1 MINNGS
7 KRIVILKRQL
17 FIDLISK
24 NKLKDVFLPKIFKM
38 TVSLRE
44 VNQKILGY
52 VSLTF
57 LGYFTIGLS
66 LATLPIF
73 IHQTLGFNTIV
84 AGLVI
89 SIQYIATFLLR
100 GYAGKIVDTKGP
112 KVSVLRSML
121 FFAMSGVLLLLVF
134 LFKSQPFISLGLLV
148 ITRLLTGIAEGM
160 VGASPINWAL
170 MELGDEHAAKAI
182 SFNGIASY
190 GALAIGAPLGVLMV
204 NHISYEALGVL
215 TIVVG
220 ILGYVYCR
228 SKTPY
233 RVVRKRTEK
242 VSFKRVLL
250 LVAPFGICLA
260 LGGLGFGSISTFM
273 TLYYEHFDWQNG
285 ASCLTVFGI
294 FFILTRLVFNKV
306 IDQYGGLKV
315 ALLSLFVESLGL
327 LTIATVINPIWT
339 LLGAALTGLGFS
351 LVFPALGVEAIKR
364 VDQSQQGSA
373 LAAYGLFIDISL
385 GITGPLIGFVANNMG
400 MGAIYHFS
408 SIMVAIGFAV
418 VGNLIYTKRKAL
430 A

>member
-1 MINNGS
+1 
-7 KRIVILKRQL
+7 
-17 FIDLISK
+17 
-24 NKLKDVFLPKIFKM
+24 M

-57 LGYFTIGLS
+57 LGYLTIGLS

-73 IHQTLGFNTIV
+73 IHQTLGFNTII

-89 SIQYIATFLLR
+89 SVQYIATFLLR
-100 GYAGKIVDTKGP
+100 GYAGKIVYTKGP
-112 KVSVLRSML
+112 KISVLRSML
-121 FFAMSGVLLLLVF
+121 FFALSGLLLLLVF
-134 LFKSQPFISLGLLV
+134 LFRSQPLLSLGLLL
-148 ITRLLTGIAEGM
+148 ITRLFTGIGEGL

-190 GALAIGAPLGVLMV
+190 GALAIGAPLGVLLV
-204 NHISYEALGVL
+204 DHINYEALALL
-215 TIVVG
+215 TSAIG
-220 ILGYVYCR
+220 LLGYFYCR
-228 SKTPY
+228 AKTPY
-233 RVVRKRTEK
+233 QVAGKKAEK
-242 VSFKRVLL
+242 VSFRRVLL

-273 TLYYEHFDWQNG
+273 TLYYEHFNWENG
-285 ASCLTVFGI
+285 AACLTLFGV
-294 FFILTRLVFNKV
+294 FFILTRLIFNKV

-315 ALLSLFVESLGL
+315 ALVSLFVETVGL
-327 LTIATVINPIWT
+327 TVIAVAIDPLWP
-339 LLGAALTGLGFS
+339 LLGAALTGFGFS

-385 GITGPLIGFVANNMG
+385 GITGPLIGFVANNRG
-400 MGAIYHFS
+400 MTAIYPFS
-408 SIMVAIGFAV
+408 TMMVCIGFAV
-418 VGNLIYTKRKAL
+418 VGNLLYQKKREL
-430 A
+430 TP

>member
-1 MINNGS
+1 
-7 KRIVILKRQL
+7 
-17 FIDLISK
+17 
-24 NKLKDVFLPKIFKM
+24 M

-57 LGYFTIGLS
+57 LGYLTIGLS

-73 IHQTLGFNTIV
+73 IHQTLGFNTII

-89 SIQYIATFLLR
+89 SVQYIATFLLR

-112 KVSVLRSML
+112 KISVLRSML
-121 FFAMSGVLLLLVF
+121 FFALSGLLLLLVF
-134 LFKSQPFISLGLLV
+134 LFRSQPLLSLGLLL
-148 ITRLLTGIAEGM
+148 ITRLFTGIGEGL

-190 GALAIGAPLGVLMV
+190 GALAIGAPLGVLLV
-204 NHISYEALGVL
+204 DHINYEALALL
-215 TIVVG
+215 TSAIG
-220 ILGYVYCR
+220 LLGYFYCR
-228 SKTPY
+228 AKTPY
-233 RVVRKRTEK
+233 QVAGKKAEK
-242 VSFKRVLL
+242 VSFRRVLL

-273 TLYYEHFDWQNG
+273 TLYYEHFNWENG
-285 ASCLTVFGI
+285 AACLTLFGV
-294 FFILTRLVFNKV
+294 FFILTRLIFNKV

-315 ALLSLFVESLGL
+315 ALVSLFVETIGL
-327 LTIATVINPIWT
+327 TVIAVAIDPLWT
-339 LLGAALTGLGFS
+339 LLGAALTGFGFS

-385 GITGPLIGFVANNMG
+385 GITGPLIGFVANNRG
-400 MGAIYHFS
+400 MTAIYPFS
-408 SIMVAIGFAV
+408 TMMVCIGFAV
-418 VGNLIYTKRKAL
+418 VGNLLYQKQRELTP
-430 A
+430 

>member
-1 MINNGS
+1 MT
-7 KRIVILKRQL
+7 
-17 FIDLISK
+17 IS
-24 NKLKDVFLPKIFKM
+24 P
-38 TVSLRE
+38 RE
-44 VNQKILGY
+44 VNKKILGY

-73 IHQTLGFNTIV
+73 IHQILGFNTII

-89 SIQYIATFLLR
+89 SVQYIATFLLR

-121 FFAMSGVLLLLVF
+121 FFTLSGILLLFVF
-134 LFKSQPFISLGLLV
+134 LFRSQPLISLSLLL
-148 ITRLLTGIAEGM
+148 ITRLFTGIAEGL

-190 GALAIGAPLGVLMV
+190 GALALGAPLGVLMAD
-204 NHISYEALGVL
+204 HINYQSLGLL
-215 TIVVG
+215 TCAIG
-220 ILGYVYCR
+220 ILGYLYGK
-228 SKTPY
+228 SKIPF
-233 RVVRKRTEK
+233 RVIAKK
-242 VSFKRVLL
+242 ASAVSFKRVLL
-250 LVAPFGICLA
+250 TVTPFGTCLA

-273 TLYYEHFDWQNG
+273 TLYYEHFSWQNG
-285 ASCLTVFGI
+285 AACLTIFGI
-294 FFILTRLVFNKV
+294 FFILTRLIFNKA

-315 ALLSLFVESLGL
+315 ALVSLFVESLGL
-327 LTIATVINPIWT
+327 LVIALALHPLWT

-351 LVFPALGVEAIKR
+351 LVFPALGVEAIKK

-385 GITGPLIGFVANNMG
+385 GITGPLIGFVANNVG
-400 MGAIYHFS
+400 MTSIYPFSAI
-408 SIMVAIGFAV
+408 IVGIGFAI
-418 VGNLIYTKRKAL
+418 VGNLLYNQKPKL

>member
-1 MINNGS
+1 
-7 KRIVILKRQL
+7 
-17 FIDLISK
+17 
-24 NKLKDVFLPKIFKM
+24 M
-38 TVSLRE
+38 TITLRE

-57 LGYFTIGLS
+57 LGYLTIGLS

-73 IHQTLGFNTIV
+73 IHQTLGFNTII

-89 SIQYIATFLLR
+89 SVQYIATFLLR

-112 KVSVLRSML
+112 KISVLRSML
-121 FFAMSGVLLLLVF
+121 FFALSGLLLLLVF
-134 LFKSQPFISLGLLV
+134 LFRSQPLLSLGLLL
-148 ITRLLTGIAEGM
+148 ITRLFTGIGEGL

-190 GALAIGAPLGVLMV
+190 GALAIGAPLGVLLV
-204 NHISYEALGVL
+204 DHINYEALALL
-215 TIVVG
+215 TSAIG
-220 ILGYVYCR
+220 LLGYFYCR
-228 SKTPY
+228 AKTPY
-233 RVVRKRTEK
+233 QVAGKKAEK

-273 TLYYEHFDWQNG
+273 TLYYEHFNWENG
-285 ASCLTVFGI
+285 AACLTLFGV
-294 FFILTRLVFNKV
+294 FFILTRLIFNKV

-315 ALLSLFVESLGL
+315 ALVSLFVETVGL
-327 LTIATVINPIWT
+327 TVIAVAIDPLWT
-339 LLGAALTGLGFS
+339 LLGAALTGFGFS

-385 GITGPLIGFVANNMG
+385 GITGPLIGFVANNRG
-400 MGAIYHFS
+400 MTAIYPFS
-408 SIMVAIGFAV
+408 TMMVCIGFAV
-418 VGNLIYTKRKAL
+418 VGNLLYQKQRELTP
-430 A
+430 

>member
-1 MINNGS
+1 
-7 KRIVILKRQL
+7 
-17 FIDLISK
+17 
-24 NKLKDVFLPKIFKM
+24 M

-57 LGYFTIGLS
+57 LGYLTIGLS

-73 IHQTLGFNTIV
+73 IHQTLGFNTII

-89 SIQYIATFLLR
+89 SVQYIATFLLR

-112 KVSVLRSML
+112 KISVLRSML
-121 FFAMSGVLLLLVF
+121 FFALSGLLLLLVF
-134 LFKSQPFISLGLLV
+134 LFRSQPLLSLGLLL
-148 ITRLLTGIAEGM
+148 ITRLFTGIGEGL

-190 GALAIGAPLGVLMV
+190 GALAIGAPLGVLLV
-204 NHISYEALGVL
+204 DHINYEALALL
-215 TIVVG
+215 TSAIG
-220 ILGYVYCR
+220 LLGYFYCR
-228 SKTPY
+228 AKTPY
-233 RVVRKRTEK
+233 QVAGKKAEK
-242 VSFKRVLL
+242 VSFRRVLL

-273 TLYYEHFDWQNG
+273 TLYYEHFNWENG
-285 ASCLTVFGI
+285 AACLTLFGV
-294 FFILTRLVFNKV
+294 FFILTRLIFNKV

-315 ALLSLFVESLGL
+315 ALVSLFVETVGL
-327 LTIATVINPIWT
+327 TVIAVAIDPLWT
-339 LLGAALTGLGFS
+339 LLGAALTGFGFS

-385 GITGPLIGFVANNMG
+385 GITGPLIGFVANNRG
-400 MGAIYHFS
+400 MTAIYPFS
-408 SIMVAIGFAV
+408 TMMVCIGFAV
-418 VGNLIYTKRKAL
+418 VGNLLYQKKREL
-430 A
+430 TP

>member
-1 MINNGS
+1 MT
-7 KRIVILKRQL
+7 
-17 FIDLISK
+17 IS
-24 NKLKDVFLPKIFKM
+24 LL
-38 TVSLRE
+38 E
-44 VNQKILGY
+44 VNKKILGY

-73 IHQTLGFNTIV
+73 IHQILGFNTIV

-89 SIQYIATFLLR
+89 SVQYIATFLLR

-121 FFAMSGVLLLLVF
+121 FFALSGILLLLVF
-134 LFKSQPFISLGLLV
+134 LFRSQPLISLGVLLV
-148 ITRLLTGIAEGM
+148 TRLFTGIGEGL

-170 MELGDEHAAKAI
+170 LELGDEHAAKAI

-190 GALAIGAPLGVLMV
+190 GALALGAPLGVLMV
-204 NHISYEALGVL
+204 DHINYESLGIL
-215 TIVVG
+215 TCLIG
-220 ILGYVYCR
+220 ILGYLYSR

-233 RVVRKRTEK
+233 QVISKKTVA
-242 VSFKRVLL
+242 VSFRRVLL
-250 LVAPFGICLA
+250 TVAPFGICLA

-273 TLYYEHFDWQNG
+273 TLYYEHFNWQNG
-285 ASCLTVFGI
+285 AACLTVFGI

-306 IDQYGGLKV
+306 IDHYGGLKV
-315 ALLSLFVESLGL
+315 ALISLFVETFGL
-327 LTIATVINPIWT
+327 MVIALALHPFWT
-339 LLGAALTGLGFS
+339 LVGAALTGLGFS

-364 VDQSQQGSA
+364 VHQNQQGSA

-385 GITGPLIGFVANNMG
+385 GITGPLIGFIANNVG
-400 MGAIYHFS
+400 MTGIYPFS
-408 SIMVAIGFAV
+408 AIMVSIGFAV
-418 VGNLIYTKRKAL
+418 VGNLLYSRRTKL

>member
-1 MINNGS
+1 
-7 KRIVILKRQL
+7 
-17 FIDLISK
+17 
-24 NKLKDVFLPKIFKM
+24 M

-57 LGYFTIGLS
+57 LGYLTIGLS

-73 IHQTLGFNTIV
+73 IHQTLGFNTII

-89 SIQYIATFLLR
+89 SVQYIATFLLR

-112 KVSVLRSML
+112 KISVLRSML
-121 FFAMSGVLLLLVF
+121 FFALSGLLLLLVF
-134 LFKSQPFISLGLLV
+134 LFRSQPLLSLGLLL
-148 ITRLLTGIAEGM
+148 ITRLFTGIGEGL

-190 GALAIGAPLGVLMV
+190 GALAIGAPLGVLLV
-204 NHISYEALGVL
+204 DHINYEALALL
-215 TIVVG
+215 TSAIG
-220 ILGYVYCR
+220 LLGYFYCR
-228 SKTPY
+228 AKTPY
-233 RVVRKRTEK
+233 QVAGKKAEK
-242 VSFKRVLL
+242 VSFRRVLL

-273 TLYYEHFDWQNG
+273 TLYYEHFNWENG
-285 ASCLTVFGI
+285 AACLTLFGV
-294 FFILTRLVFNKV
+294 FFILTRLIFNKV

-315 ALLSLFVESLGL
+315 ALVSLFVETVGL
-327 LTIATVINPIWT
+327 TVIAVAIDPLWT
-339 LLGAALTGLGFS
+339 LLGAALTGFGFS

-385 GITGPLIGFVANNMG
+385 GITGPLIGFVANNRG
-400 MGAIYHFS
+400 MTAIYPFS
-408 SIMVAIGFAV
+408 TMMVCIGFAV
-418 VGNLIYTKRKAL
+418 VGNLLYQKQRELTP
-430 A
+430 

>member
-1 MINNGS
+1 
-7 KRIVILKRQL
+7 
-17 FIDLISK
+17 
-24 NKLKDVFLPKIFKM
+24 M
-38 TVSLRE
+38 TISLRE

-73 IHQTLGFNTIV
+73 IHQTLGFNTII

-89 SIQYIATFLLR
+89 SVQYVATFLLR

-112 KVSVLRSML
+112 KISVLRSML
-121 FFAMSGVLLLLVF
+121 FFALSGLLLLLVF
-134 LFKSQPFISLGLLV
+134 LFKSQPFISLGLLL
-148 ITRLLTGIAEGM
+148 ITRLFTGIGEGL

-204 NHISYEALGVL
+204 DHINYQALALL
-215 TIVVG
+215 TSAVG
-220 ILGYVYCR
+220 LLGYFYCR
-228 SKTPY
+228 AKTPY
-233 RVVRKRTEK
+233 QVARKKVEK

-273 TLYYEHFDWQNG
+273 TLYYEHFNWQNG
-285 ASCLTVFGI
+285 AACLTIFGV
-294 FFILTRLVFNKV
+294 FFILTRLIFNKV

-315 ALLSLFVESLGL
+315 ALVSLFVETLGL
-327 LTIATVINPIWT
+327 MVIAVAIDPLWT
-339 LLGAALTGLGFS
+339 LLGAALTGFGFS

-400 MGAIYHFS
+400 MTAIYPFS
-408 SIMVAIGFAV
+408 TIMVSIGFAV
-418 VGNLIYTKRKAL
+418 VGNLLYQKRREL
-430 A
+430 TP

>member
-1 MINNGS
+1 
-7 KRIVILKRQL
+7 
-17 FIDLISK
+17 
-24 NKLKDVFLPKIFKM
+24 M
-38 TVSLRE
+38 TVSPRE

-57 LGYFTIGLS
+57 LGYLTIGLS

-73 IHQTLGFNTIV
+73 IHQTLGFNTII

-89 SIQYIATFLLR
+89 SVQYIATFLLR

-112 KVSVLRSML
+112 KISVLRSML
-121 FFAMSGVLLLLVF
+121 FFALSGLLLLLVF
-134 LFKSQPFISLGLLV
+134 LFRSQPLLSLGLLL
-148 ITRLLTGIAEGM
+148 ITRLFTGIGEGL

-190 GALAIGAPLGVLMV
+190 GALAIGAPLGVLLV
-204 NHISYEALGVL
+204 DHINYEALALL
-215 TIVVG
+215 TSAIG
-220 ILGYVYCR
+220 LLGYFYCR
-228 SKTPY
+228 AKTPY
-233 RVVRKRTEK
+233 QVAGKKAEK
-242 VSFKRVLL
+242 VSFRRVLL

-273 TLYYEHFDWQNG
+273 TLYYEHFNWENG
-285 ASCLTVFGI
+285 AACLTLFGV
-294 FFILTRLVFNKV
+294 FFILTRLIFNKV

-315 ALLSLFVESLGL
+315 ALVSLFVETVGL
-327 LTIATVINPIWT
+327 TVIAVAIDPLWT
-339 LLGAALTGLGFS
+339 LLGAALTGFGFS

-385 GITGPLIGFVANNMG
+385 GITGPLIGFVANNRG
-400 MGAIYHFS
+400 MTAIYPFS
-408 SIMVAIGFAV
+408 TMMVCIGFAV
-418 VGNLIYTKRKAL
+418 VGNLLYQKKREL
-430 A
+430 TP

>member
-1 MINNGS
+1 
-7 KRIVILKRQL
+7 
-17 FIDLISK
+17 
-24 NKLKDVFLPKIFKM
+24 M

-57 LGYFTIGLS
+57 LGYLTIGLS

-73 IHQTLGFNTIV
+73 IHQTLGFNTII

-89 SIQYIATFLLR
+89 SVQYIATFLLR

-112 KVSVLRSML
+112 KISVLRSML
-121 FFAMSGVLLLLVF
+121 FFALSGLLLLLVF
-134 LFKSQPFISLGLLV
+134 LFRSQPLLSLGLLL
-148 ITRLLTGIAEGM
+148 ITRLFTGIGEGL

-190 GALAIGAPLGVLMV
+190 GALAIGAPLGVLLV
-204 NHISYEALGVL
+204 DHINYEALALL
-215 TIVVG
+215 TSAIG
-220 ILGYVYCR
+220 LLGYFYCR
-228 SKTPY
+228 AKTPY
-233 RVVRKRTEK
+233 QVAGKKAEK
-242 VSFKRVLL
+242 VSFRRVLL

-273 TLYYEHFDWQNG
+273 TLYYEHFNWENG
-285 ASCLTVFGI
+285 AACLTLFGV
-294 FFILTRLVFNKV
+294 FFILTRLIFNKV

-315 ALLSLFVESLGL
+315 ALVSLFVETVGL
-327 LTIATVINPIWT
+327 TVIAVAIDPLWT
-339 LLGAALTGLGFS
+339 LLGAALTGFGFS

-364 VDQSQQGSA
+364 LDQSQQGSA

-385 GITGPLIGFVANNMG
+385 GITGPLIGFVANNRG
-400 MGAIYHFS
+400 MTAIYPFS
-408 SIMVAIGFAV
+408 TMMVCIGFAV
-418 VGNLIYTKRKAL
+418 VGNLLYQKQRELTP
-430 A
+430 

>member
-1 MINNGS
+1 
-7 KRIVILKRQL
+7 
-17 FIDLISK
+17 
-24 NKLKDVFLPKIFKM
+24 M

-57 LGYFTIGLS
+57 LGYLTIGLS

-73 IHQTLGFNTIV
+73 IHQTLGFNTII

-89 SIQYIATFLLR
+89 SVQYIATFLLR

-112 KVSVLRSML
+112 KISVLRSML
-121 FFAMSGVLLLLVF
+121 FFALSGLLLLLVF
-134 LFKSQPFISLGLLV
+134 LFRSQPLLSLGLLL
-148 ITRLLTGIAEGM
+148 ITRLFTGIGEGL

-190 GALAIGAPLGVLMV
+190 GALAIGAPLGVLLV
-204 NHISYEALGVL
+204 DHINYEALALL
-215 TIVVG
+215 TSAIG
-220 ILGYVYCR
+220 LLGYFYCR
-228 SKTPY
+228 AKTPY
-233 RVVRKRTEK
+233 QVAGKKAEK
-242 VSFKRVLL
+242 VSFRRVLL

-273 TLYYEHFDWQNG
+273 TLYYEHFNWENG
-285 ASCLTVFGI
+285 AACLTLFGV
-294 FFILTRLVFNKV
+294 FFILTRLIFNKV

-315 ALLSLFVESLGL
+315 ALVSLFVETVGL
-327 LTIATVINPIWT
+327 TVIAVAIDPLWP
-339 LLGAALTGLGFS
+339 LLGAALTGFGFS

-385 GITGPLIGFVANNMG
+385 GITGPLIGFVANNRG
-400 MGAIYHFS
+400 MTAIYPFS
-408 SIMVAIGFAV
+408 TMMVCIGFAV
-418 VGNLIYTKRKAL
+418 VGNLLYQKKREL
-430 A
+430 TP

>member
-1 MINNGS
+1 
-7 KRIVILKRQL
+7 
-17 FIDLISK
+17 
-24 NKLKDVFLPKIFKM
+24 M

-57 LGYFTIGLS
+57 LGYLTIGLS

-73 IHQTLGFNTIV
+73 IHQTLGFNTII

-89 SIQYIATFLLR
+89 SVQYIATFLLR

-112 KVSVLRSML
+112 KISVLRSML
-121 FFAMSGVLLLLVF
+121 FFALSGLLLLLVF
-134 LFKSQPFISLGLLV
+134 LFRSQPLLSSGLLL
-148 ITRLLTGIAEGM
+148 ITRLFTGIGEGL

-190 GALAIGAPLGVLMV
+190 GALAIGAPLGVLLV
-204 NHISYEALGVL
+204 DHINYEALALL
-215 TIVVG
+215 TSAIG
-220 ILGYVYCR
+220 LLGYFYCR
-228 SKTPY
+228 AKTPY
-233 RVVRKRTEK
+233 QVAGKKAEK
-242 VSFKRVLL
+242 VSFRRVLL

-273 TLYYEHFDWQNG
+273 TLYYEHFNWENG
-285 ASCLTVFGI
+285 AACLTLFGV
-294 FFILTRLVFNKV
+294 FFILTRLIFNKV

-315 ALLSLFVESLGL
+315 ALVSLFVETVGL
-327 LTIATVINPIWT
+327 TVIAVAIDPLWP
-339 LLGAALTGLGFS
+339 LLGAALTGFGFS

-385 GITGPLIGFVANNMG
+385 GITGPLIGFVANNRG
-400 MGAIYHFS
+400 MTAIYPFS
-408 SIMVAIGFAV
+408 TMMVCIGFAV
-418 VGNLIYTKRKAL
+418 VGNLLYQKKREL
-430 A
+430 TP

>member
-1 MINNGS
+1 
-7 KRIVILKRQL
+7 
-17 FIDLISK
+17 
-24 NKLKDVFLPKIFKM
+24 M

-44 VNQKILGY
+44 VNKKILGY

-73 IHQTLGFNTIV
+73 IHQILGFNTII

-89 SIQYIATFLLR
+89 SVQYIATFLLR

-121 FFAMSGVLLLLVF
+121 FFALSGILLLFVF
-134 LFKSQPFISLGLLV
+134 LFKSQPFISLGLLL
-148 ITRLLTGIAEGM
+148 ITRIFTGIGEGL

-170 MELGDEHAAKAI
+170 LELGDEHAAKAI

-190 GALAIGAPLGVLMV
+190 GALALGAPLGVLMV
-204 NHISYEALGVL
+204 DHINYESLGLL
-215 TIVVG
+215 TFAIG
-220 ILGYVYCR
+220 ILGYLYSK
-228 SKTPY
+228 SKTPF
-233 RVVRKRTEK
+233 RVIAKKTST

-250 LVAPFGICLA
+250 TVAPFGACLA

-273 TLYYEHFDWQNG
+273 TLYYEHFNWQNG
-285 ASCLTVFGI
+285 AACLTVFGI

-315 ALLSLFVESLGL
+315 ALVSLFVESLGL
-327 LTIATVINPIWT
+327 LVIALALHPLWT
-339 LLGAALTGLGFS
+339 LVGAALTGLGFS
-351 LVFPALGVEAIKR
+351 LVFPALGVEAIKK

-385 GITGPLIGFVANNMG
+385 GITGPLIGFVANKVG
-400 MGAIYHFS
+400 MTGIYPFS
-408 SIMVAIGFAV
+408 AIMVSIGFAV
-418 VGNLIYTKRKAL
+418 VGNLLYNRKPKL

>member
-1 MINNGS
+1 
-7 KRIVILKRQL
+7 
-17 FIDLISK
+17 
-24 NKLKDVFLPKIFKM
+24 M

-44 VNQKILGY
+44 VNKKILGY

-73 IHQTLGFNTIV
+73 IHQILGFNTII

-89 SIQYIATFLLR
+89 SVQYIATFLLR

-121 FFAMSGVLLLLVF
+121 FFALSGILLLFVF
-134 LFKSQPFISLGLLV
+134 LFKSQPFISLGLLL
-148 ITRLLTGIAEGM
+148 ITRLFTGIGEGL

-170 MELGDEHAAKAI
+170 LELGDEHAAKAI

-190 GALAIGAPLGVLMV
+190 GALALGAPLGVLMV
-204 NHISYEALGVL
+204 DHINYESLGLL
-215 TIVVG
+215 TFAIG
-220 ILGYVYCR
+220 ILGYLYSK
-228 SKTPY
+228 SKTPF
-233 RVVRKRTEK
+233 RVIAKKTST

-250 LVAPFGICLA
+250 TVAPFGACLA

-273 TLYYEHFDWQNG
+273 TLYYEHFNWQNG
-285 ASCLTVFGI
+285 AACLTVFGI

-315 ALLSLFVESLGL
+315 ALVSLFVESLGL
-327 LTIATVINPIWT
+327 LVIALALHPLWT
-339 LLGAALTGLGFS
+339 LVGAALTGLGFS
-351 LVFPALGVEAIKR
+351 LVFPALGVEAIKK

-385 GITGPLIGFVANNMG
+385 GITGPLIGFVANNVG
-400 MGAIYHFS
+400 MTGIYPFS
-408 SIMVAIGFAV
+408 AVMVSIGFAV
-418 VGNLIYTKRKAL
+418 VGNLLYNRKPKL

>member
-1 MINNGS
+1 
-7 KRIVILKRQL
+7 
-17 FIDLISK
+17 
-24 NKLKDVFLPKIFKM
+24 M

-57 LGYFTIGLS
+57 LGYLTIGLS

-73 IHQTLGFNTIV
+73 IHQTLGFNTII

-89 SIQYIATFLLR
+89 SVQYIATFLLR

-112 KVSVLRSML
+112 KISVLRSML
-121 FFAMSGVLLLLVF
+121 FFALSGLLLLLVF
-134 LFKSQPFISLGLLV
+134 LFRSQPLLSLGLLL
-148 ITRLLTGIAEGM
+148 ITRLFTGIGEGL

-190 GALAIGAPLGVLMV
+190 GALAIGAPLGVLLV
-204 NHISYEALGVL
+204 DHINYEALALL
-215 TIVVG
+215 TSAIG
-220 ILGYVYCR
+220 LLGYFYCR
-228 SKTPY
+228 AKTPY
-233 RVVRKRTEK
+233 QVAGKKAEK
-242 VSFKRVLL
+242 VSFRRVLL
-250 LVAPFGICLA
+250 LVAPFGIRLA

-273 TLYYEHFDWQNG
+273 TLYYEHFNWENG
-285 ASCLTVFGI
+285 AACLTLFGV
-294 FFILTRLVFNKV
+294 FFILTRLIFNKV

-315 ALLSLFVESLGL
+315 ALVSLFVETVGL
-327 LTIATVINPIWT
+327 TVIAVAIDPLWP
-339 LLGAALTGLGFS
+339 LLGAALTGFGFS

-385 GITGPLIGFVANNMG
+385 GITGPLIGFVANNRG
-400 MGAIYHFS
+400 MTAIYPFS
-408 SIMVAIGFAV
+408 TMMVCIGFAV
-418 VGNLIYTKRKAL
+418 VGNLLYQKKREL
-430 A
+430 TP

>member
-1 MINNGS
+1 
-7 KRIVILKRQL
+7 
-17 FIDLISK
+17 
-24 NKLKDVFLPKIFKM
+24 M
-38 TVSLRE
+38 TISLRE

-57 LGYFTIGLS
+57 LGYLTIGLS

-73 IHQTLGFNTIV
+73 IHQTLGFNTII

-89 SIQYIATFLLR
+89 SVQYIATFLLR

-112 KVSVLRSML
+112 KISVLRSML
-121 FFAMSGVLLLLVF
+121 FFALSGLLLLLVF
-134 LFKSQPFISLGLLV
+134 LFRSQPLLSLGLLL
-148 ITRLLTGIAEGM
+148 ITRLFTGIGEGL

-190 GALAIGAPLGVLMV
+190 GALAIGAPLGVLLV
-204 NHISYEALGVL
+204 DHINYEALALL
-215 TIVVG
+215 TSAIG
-220 ILGYVYCR
+220 LLGYFYCR
-228 SKTPY
+228 AKTPY
-233 RVVRKRTEK
+233 QVAGKKAEK
-242 VSFKRVLL
+242 VSFRRVLL

-273 TLYYEHFDWQNG
+273 TLYYEHFNWENG
-285 ASCLTVFGI
+285 AACLTLFGV
-294 FFILTRLVFNKV
+294 FFILTRLIFNKV

-315 ALLSLFVESLGL
+315 ALVSLFVETVGL
-327 LTIATVINPIWT
+327 TVIAVAIDPLWP
-339 LLGAALTGLGFS
+339 LLGAALTGFGFS

-385 GITGPLIGFVANNMG
+385 GITGPLIGFVANNRG
-400 MGAIYHFS
+400 MTAIYPFS
-408 SIMVAIGFAV
+408 TMMVCIGFAV
-418 VGNLIYTKRKAL
+418 VGNLLYQKKREL
-430 A
+430 TP

>member
-1 MINNGS
+1 
-7 KRIVILKRQL
+7 
-17 FIDLISK
+17 
-24 NKLKDVFLPKIFKM
+24 M

-44 VNQKILGY
+44 VNKKILGY

-73 IHQTLGFNTIV
+73 IHQILGFNTII

-89 SIQYIATFLLR
+89 SVQYIATFLLR

-121 FFAMSGVLLLLVF
+121 FFALSGILLLFVF
-134 LFKSQPFISLGLLV
+134 LFKSQPFISLGLLL
-148 ITRLLTGIAEGM
+148 ITRIFTGIGEGL

-170 MELGDEHAAKAI
+170 LELGDEHAAKAI

-190 GALAIGAPLGVLMV
+190 GALALGAPLGVLMV
-204 NHISYEALGVL
+204 DHINYESLGLL
-215 TIVVG
+215 TFAIG
-220 ILGYVYCR
+220 ILGYLYSK
-228 SKTPY
+228 SKTPF
-233 RVVRKRTEK
+233 RVIAKKTST

-250 LVAPFGICLA
+250 TVAPFGACLA

-273 TLYYEHFDWQNG
+273 TLYYEHFNWQNG
-285 ASCLTVFGI
+285 AACLTVFGI

-315 ALLSLFVESLGL
+315 ALVSLFVESLGL
-327 LTIATVINPIWT
+327 LVIALALHPLWT
-339 LLGAALTGLGFS
+339 LVGAALTGLGFS
-351 LVFPALGVEAIKR
+351 LVFPALGVEAIKK

-385 GITGPLIGFVANNMG
+385 GITGPLIGFVANNVG
-400 MGAIYHFS
+400 MTGIYPFS
-408 SIMVAIGFAV
+408 AVMVSIGFAV
-418 VGNLIYTKRKAL
+418 VGNLLYNRKPKL

>member
-1 MINNGS
+1 
-7 KRIVILKRQL
+7 
-17 FIDLISK
+17 
-24 NKLKDVFLPKIFKM
+24 M

-44 VNQKILGY
+44 VNKKILGY

-73 IHQTLGFNTIV
+73 IHQILGFNTII

-89 SIQYIATFLLR
+89 SVQYIATFLLR

-121 FFAMSGVLLLLVF
+121 IFALSGILLLFVF
-134 LFKSQPFISLGLLV
+134 LFRSQPLISLGLLL
-148 ITRLLTGIAEGM
+148 ITRLFTGIAEGL

-170 MELGDEHAAKAI
+170 LELGDEHAAKAI

-190 GALAIGAPLGVLMV
+190 GALALGAPLGVLMV
-204 NHISYEALGVL
+204 DHINYESLGLL
-215 TIVVG
+215 TCAIG
-220 ILGYVYCR
+220 ILGYLYSR
-228 SKTPY
+228 SKTPF
-233 RVVRKRTEK
+233 RVIAKKTSA
-242 VSFKRVLL
+242 VSFKHVLL
-250 LVAPFGICLA
+250 TVAPFGTCLA

-273 TLYYEHFDWQNG
+273 TLYYDYFNWQNG
-285 ASCLTVFGI
+285 AACLTIFGI

-315 ALLSLFVESLGL
+315 ALVSLFVESLGL
-327 LTIATVINPIWT
+327 LVIAMALHPLWT
-339 LLGAALTGLGFS
+339 LVGAALTGLGFS
-351 LVFPALGVEAIKR
+351 LVFPALGVEAIKK

-385 GITGPLIGFVANNMG
+385 GITGPLIGFVANNVG
-400 MGAIYHFS
+400 MTSIYPFSAI
-408 SIMVAIGFAV
+408 IVCIGFAI
-418 VGNLIYTKRKAL
+418 VGNLIYNQRPKL

>member
-1 MINNGS
+1 
-7 KRIVILKRQL
+7 
-17 FIDLISK
+17 
-24 NKLKDVFLPKIFKM
+24 M

-57 LGYFTIGLS
+57 LGYLTIGLS

-73 IHQTLGFNTIV
+73 IHQTLGFNTII

-89 SIQYIATFLLR
+89 SVQYIATFLLR

-112 KVSVLRSML
+112 KISVLRSML
-121 FFAMSGVLLLLVF
+121 FFALSGLLLLLVF
-134 LFKSQPFISLGLLV
+134 LFRSQPLLSLGLLL
-148 ITRLLTGIAEGM
+148 ITRLFTGIGEGL

-170 MELGDEHAAKAI
+170 MELGDEHVAKAI

-190 GALAIGAPLGVLMV
+190 GALAIGAPLGVLLV
-204 NHISYEALGVL
+204 DHINYEALALL
-215 TIVVG
+215 TSAIG
-220 ILGYVYCR
+220 LLGYFYCR
-228 SKTPY
+228 AKTPY
-233 RVVRKRTEK
+233 QVAGKKAEK
-242 VSFKRVLL
+242 VSFRRVLI

-273 TLYYEHFDWQNG
+273 TLYYEHFNWENG
-285 ASCLTVFGI
+285 AACLTLFGV
-294 FFILTRLVFNKV
+294 FFILTRLIFNKV

-315 ALLSLFVESLGL
+315 ALVSLFVETVGL
-327 LTIATVINPIWT
+327 AVIAVAIDPLWT
-339 LLGAALTGLGFS
+339 LLGAALTGFGFS

-385 GITGPLIGFVANNMG
+385 GITGPLIGFLANNRG
-400 MGAIYHFS
+400 MTAIYPFS
-408 SIMVAIGFAV
+408 TMMVCIGFAV
-418 VGNLIYTKRKAL
+418 VGNLLYQKKREL
-430 A
+430 TP

>member
-1 MINNGS
+1 
-7 KRIVILKRQL
+7 
-17 FIDLISK
+17 
-24 NKLKDVFLPKIFKM
+24 M
-38 TVSLRE
+38 TVSLRK

-73 IHQTLGFNTIV
+73 IHQILGFNTII

-89 SIQYIATFLLR
+89 SVQYLATFLLR

-112 KVSVLRSML
+112 KVSVLRSMI
-121 FFAMSGVLLLLVF
+121 FFCFSGVLLLFVF
-134 LFKSQPFISLGLLV
+134 LFKSQPLLSLALLL
-148 ITRLLTGIAEGM
+148 ITRLFTGIAEGL

-170 MELGDEHAAKAI
+170 LELGDEHAAKAI

-190 GALAIGAPLGVLMV
+190 GALALGAPLGVLMV
-204 NHISYEALGVL
+204 NHIHYESLGIL
-215 TIVVG
+215 TLLVG
-220 ILGYVYCR
+220 IIGFLYTR
-228 SKTPY
+228 SKKPY
-233 RVVRKRTEK
+233 QIVKKRTEAI
-242 VSFKRVLL
+242 SFKRVLL
-250 LVAPFGICLA
+250 IVSPFGVCLA

-273 TLYYEHFDWQNG
+273 TLYYEHFNWQNG
-285 ASCLTVFGI
+285 AACLTVFGI
-294 FFILTRLVFNKV
+294 FFILTRLIFNKV

-315 ALLSLFVESLGL
+315 ALASLFVEALGL
-327 LTIATVINPIWT
+327 LVIAVAMDPTWT
-339 LLGAALTGLGFS
+339 LVGAALTGFGFS

-400 MGAIYHFS
+400 MTAIYPFS
-408 SIMVAIGFAV
+408 TIIVSIGFAV
-418 VGNLIYTKRKAL
+418 VGNLLYNRRERL

>member
-1 MINNGS
+1 
-7 KRIVILKRQL
+7 
-17 FIDLISK
+17 
-24 NKLKDVFLPKIFKM
+24 M
-38 TVSLRE
+38 TVSLRK

-73 IHQTLGFNTIV
+73 IHQILGFNTII

-89 SIQYIATFLLR
+89 SVQYLATFLLR

-121 FFAMSGVLLLLVF
+121 FFCFSGVLLLFVF
-134 LFKSQPFISLGLLV
+134 LFKSQPLLSLALLL
-148 ITRLLTGIAEGM
+148 ITRLFTGIAEGL

-170 MELGDEHAAKAI
+170 LELGDEHAAKAI

-190 GALAIGAPLGVLMV
+190 GALALGAPLGVLMV
-204 NHISYEALGVL
+204 NHIHYESLGIL
-215 TIVVG
+215 TLLVG
-220 ILGYVYCR
+220 IIGFLYTR
-228 SKTPY
+228 SKKPY
-233 RVVRKRTEK
+233 QIVKKRTEAI
-242 VSFKRVLL
+242 SFKRVLL
-250 LVAPFGICLA
+250 IVSPFGACLA

-273 TLYYEHFDWQNG
+273 TLYYEHFNWQNG
-285 ASCLTVFGI
+285 AACLTVFGI
-294 FFILTRLVFNKV
+294 FFILTRLIFNKV

-315 ALLSLFVESLGL
+315 ALASLFVEALGL
-327 LTIATVINPIWT
+327 LVIAVAMDPTWT
-339 LLGAALTGLGFS
+339 LVGAALTGFGFS

-400 MGAIYHFS
+400 MTAIYPFS
-408 SIMVAIGFAV
+408 TIIVSIGFAV
-418 VGNLIYTKRKAL
+418 VGNLLYNRREGL

>member
-1 MINNGS
+1 
-7 KRIVILKRQL
+7 
-17 FIDLISK
+17 
-24 NKLKDVFLPKIFKM
+24 M
-38 TVSLRE
+38 TVSLRK

-73 IHQTLGFNTIV
+73 IHQILGFNTII

-89 SIQYIATFLLR
+89 SVQYLATFLLR

-121 FFAMSGVLLLLVF
+121 FFCFSGVLLLFVF
-134 LFKSQPFISLGLLV
+134 LFKSQPLLSLALLL
-148 ITRLLTGIAEGM
+148 ITRLFTGIAEGL
-160 VGASPINWAL
+160 VGASPINWVL
-170 MELGDEHAAKAI
+170 LELGDEHAAKAI

-190 GALAIGAPLGVLMV
+190 GALALGAPLGVLMV
-204 NHISYEALGVL
+204 NHIHYESLGIL
-215 TIVVG
+215 TLLVG
-220 ILGYVYCR
+220 IIGFLYTR
-228 SKTPY
+228 SKKPY
-233 RVVRKRTEK
+233 QIVKKRTEAI
-242 VSFKRVLL
+242 SFKRVLL
-250 LVAPFGICLA
+250 IVSPFGVCLA

-273 TLYYEHFDWQNG
+273 TLYYEHFNWQNG
-285 ASCLTVFGI
+285 AACLTVFGI
-294 FFILTRLVFNKV
+294 FFILTRLIFNKV

-315 ALLSLFVESLGL
+315 ALASLFVEALGL
-327 LTIATVINPIWT
+327 LVIAVAMGPTWT
-339 LLGAALTGLGFS
+339 LVGASLTGFGFS

-400 MGAIYHFS
+400 MTAIYPFS
-408 SIMVAIGFAV
+408 TIIVSIGFAV
-418 VGNLIYTKRKAL
+418 VGNLLYNRRERL

>member
-1 MINNGS
+1 
-7 KRIVILKRQL
+7 
-17 FIDLISK
+17 
-24 NKLKDVFLPKIFKM
+24 M
-38 TVSLRE
+38 TVSPRE

-57 LGYFTIGLS
+57 LGYLTIGLS

-73 IHQTLGFNTIV
+73 IHQTLGFNTII

-89 SIQYIATFLLR
+89 SVQYIATFLLR

-112 KVSVLRSML
+112 KISVLRSML
-121 FFAMSGVLLLLVF
+121 FFALSGLLLLLVF
-134 LFKSQPFISLGLLV
+134 LFRSQPLLSLGLLL
-148 ITRLLTGIAEGM
+148 ITRLFTGIGEGL

-190 GALAIGAPLGVLMV
+190 GALAIGAPLGVLLV
-204 NHISYEALGVL
+204 DHINYEALALL
-215 TIVVG
+215 TSAIG
-220 ILGYVYCR
+220 LLGYFYCR
-228 SKTPY
+228 AKTPY
-233 RVVRKRTEK
+233 QVAGKKAEK
-242 VSFKRVLL
+242 VSFRRVLL

-273 TLYYEHFDWQNG
+273 TLYYEHFNWENG
-285 ASCLTVFGI
+285 AACLTLFGV
-294 FFILTRLVFNKV
+294 FFILTRLIFNKV

-315 ALLSLFVESLGL
+315 ALVSLFVETVGL
-327 LTIATVINPIWT
+327 TVIAVAIDPLWT
-339 LLGAALTGLGFS
+339 LLGAALTGFGFS

-385 GITGPLIGFVANNMG
+385 GITGPLIGFVDNNRG
-400 MGAIYHFS
+400 MTAIYPFS
-408 SIMVAIGFAV
+408 TMMVCIGFAV
-418 VGNLIYTKRKAL
+418 VGNLLYQKKREL
-430 A
+430 TP

>member
-1 MINNGS
+1 
-7 KRIVILKRQL
+7 
-17 FIDLISK
+17 
-24 NKLKDVFLPKIFKM
+24 M

-44 VNQKILGY
+44 VNKKILGY

-73 IHQTLGFNTIV
+73 IHQILGFNTII

-89 SIQYIATFLLR
+89 SVQYIATFLLR

-121 FFAMSGVLLLLVF
+121 FFALSGILLLFVF
-134 LFKSQPFISLGLLV
+134 LFKSQPFISLGLLL
-148 ITRLLTGIAEGM
+148 ITRIFTGIGEGL

-170 MELGDEHAAKAI
+170 LELGDEHAAKAI

-190 GALAIGAPLGVLMV
+190 GALALGAPLGVLMV
-204 NHISYEALGVL
+204 DHINYESLGL
-215 TIVVG
+215 MTFAIG
-220 ILGYVYCR
+220 ILGYLYSK
-228 SKTPY
+228 SKTPF
-233 RVVRKRTEK
+233 RVIARKTSS

-250 LVAPFGICLA
+250 TVAPFGTCLA

-273 TLYYEHFDWQNG
+273 TLYYEHFNWQNG
-285 ASCLTVFGI
+285 AACLTVFGI

-315 ALLSLFVESLGL
+315 ALVSLFVESLGL
-327 LTIATVINPIWT
+327 LVIALALHPLWT
-339 LLGAALTGLGFS
+339 LVGAALTGLGFS
-351 LVFPALGVEAIKR
+351 LVFPALGVEAIKK

-385 GITGPLIGFVANNMG
+385 GITGPLIGFVANNIG
-400 MGAIYHFS
+400 MTGIYPFSAIIVS
-408 SIMVAIGFAV
+408 IGFAV
-418 VGNLIYTKRKAL
+418 VGNLLYNQRPKL

>member
-1 MINNGS
+1 
-7 KRIVILKRQL
+7 
-17 FIDLISK
+17 
-24 NKLKDVFLPKIFKM
+24 M

-57 LGYFTIGLS
+57 LGYLTIGLS

-73 IHQTLGFNTIV
+73 IPQTLGFNTII

-89 SIQYIATFLLR
+89 SVQYIATFLLR

-112 KVSVLRSML
+112 KISVLRSML
-121 FFAMSGVLLLLVF
+121 FFALSGLLLLLVF
-134 LFKSQPFISLGLLV
+134 LFRSQPLLSLGLLL
-148 ITRLLTGIAEGM
+148 ITRLFTGIGEGL

-190 GALAIGAPLGVLMV
+190 GALAIGAPLGVLLV
-204 NHISYEALGVL
+204 DHINYEALALL
-215 TIVVG
+215 TSAIG
-220 ILGYVYCR
+220 LLGYFYCR
-228 SKTPY
+228 AKTPY
-233 RVVRKRTEK
+233 QVAGKKAEK
-242 VSFKRVLL
+242 VSFRRVLL

-273 TLYYEHFDWQNG
+273 TLYYEHFNWENG
-285 ASCLTVFGI
+285 AACLTLFGV
-294 FFILTRLVFNKV
+294 FFILTRLIFNKV

-315 ALLSLFVESLGL
+315 ALVSLFVETVGL
-327 LTIATVINPIWT
+327 TVIAVAIDPLWP
-339 LLGAALTGLGFS
+339 LLGAALTGFGFS

-385 GITGPLIGFVANNMG
+385 GITGPLIGFVANNRG
-400 MGAIYHFS
+400 MTAIYPFS
-408 SIMVAIGFAV
+408 TMMVCIGFAV
-418 VGNLIYTKRKAL
+418 VGNLLYQKKREL
-430 A
+430 TP

>member
-1 MINNGS
+1 
-7 KRIVILKRQL
+7 
-17 FIDLISK
+17 
-24 NKLKDVFLPKIFKM
+24 M

-44 VNQKILGY
+44 VNKKILGY

-73 IHQTLGFNTIV
+73 IHQILGFNTII

-89 SIQYIATFLLR
+89 SVQYIATFLLR

-121 FFAMSGVLLLLVF
+121 FFALSGIFLLLVF
-134 LFKSQPFISLGLLV
+134 FFRSQPFLSLGLLLV
-148 ITRLLTGIAEGM
+148 TRLFTGIGEGL

-170 MELGDEHAAKAI
+170 LELGDEHAAKAI

-190 GALAIGAPLGVLMV
+190 GALALGAPLGVFMADHV
-204 NHISYEALGVL
+204 NYQSLAILTFAVGVL
-215 TIVVG
+215 
-220 ILGYVYCR
+220 GYFY
-228 SKTPY
+228 SKSKKPY
-233 RVVRKRTEK
+233 RVAFKKTAP

-250 LVAPFGICLA
+250 TVAPFGACLA

-273 TLYYEHFDWQNG
+273 TLYYEYFNWQNG
-285 ASCLTVFGI
+285 AVCLTVFGI
-294 FFILTRLVFNKV
+294 FFILTRLVFNKA
-306 IDQYGGLKV
+306 IDQFGGLRI
-315 ALLSLFVESLGL
+315 ALVSLFVEALGL
-327 LTIATVINPIWT
+327 LVIALALHPIWT
-339 LLGAALTGLGFS
+339 LAGAALTGLGFS

-364 VDQSQQGSA
+364 VDGSQQGSA

-385 GITGPLIGFVANNMG
+385 GITGPLIGFVANNIG
-400 MGAIYHFS
+400 MTSIYPFS
-408 SIMVAIGFAV
+408 AIMVAIGFAV
-418 VGNLIYTKRKAL
+418 VGNLYYHKRTKL

>member
-1 MINNGS
+1 
-7 KRIVILKRQL
+7 
-17 FIDLISK
+17 
-24 NKLKDVFLPKIFKM
+24 M

-57 LGYFTIGLS
+57 LGYLTIGLS

-73 IHQTLGFNTIV
+73 IHQTLGFNTII

-89 SIQYIATFLLR
+89 SVQYIATFLLR

-112 KVSVLRSML
+112 KISVLRSML
-121 FFAMSGVLLLLVF
+121 FFALSGLLLLLVF
-134 LFKSQPFISLGLLV
+134 LFKSQPFISLGLLL
-148 ITRLLTGIAEGM
+148 ITRLFTGIGEGL

-190 GALAIGAPLGVLMV
+190 GALAIGAPLGVLLV
-204 NHISYEALGVL
+204 DHINYEALALL
-215 TIVVG
+215 TSAIG
-220 ILGYVYCR
+220 LLGYFYCR
-228 SKTPY
+228 AKTPY
-233 RVVRKRTEK
+233 QVAGKKAEK
-242 VSFKRVLL
+242 VSFRRVLL

-273 TLYYEHFDWQNG
+273 TLYYEHFNWENG
-285 ASCLTVFGI
+285 AACLTLFGV
-294 FFILTRLVFNKV
+294 FFILTRLIFNKV

-315 ALLSLFVESLGL
+315 ALVSLFVETVGL
-327 LTIATVINPIWT
+327 TVIAVAIDPLWP
-339 LLGAALTGLGFS
+339 LLGAALTGFGFS

-385 GITGPLIGFVANNMG
+385 GITGPLIGFVANNRG
-400 MGAIYHFS
+400 MTAIYPFS
-408 SIMVAIGFAV
+408 TMMVCIGFAV
-418 VGNLIYTKRKAL
+418 VGNLLYQKKREL
-430 A
+430 TP

>member
-1 MINNGS
+1 
-7 KRIVILKRQL
+7 
-17 FIDLISK
+17 
-24 NKLKDVFLPKIFKM
+24 LPKIFKM
-38 TVSLRE
+38 TVSLPE
-44 VNQKILGY
+44 VSKKILGY

-73 IHQTLGFNTIV
+73 IHQILGFNTII

-89 SIQYIATFLLR
+89 SVQYIATFLLR

-112 KVSVLRSML
+112 KVSVLRSMI
-121 FFAMSGVLLLLVF
+121 FFALSGILLLLVF
-134 LFKSQPFISLGLLV
+134 LFKSQPFISLGLLL
-148 ITRLLTGIAEGM
+148 ITRLFTGIGEGL

-190 GALAIGAPLGVLMV
+190 GALAIGAPLGVFMADHV
-204 NHISYEALGVL
+204 NYESLALL
-215 TIVVG
+215 TIVIG
-220 ILGYVYCR
+220 ILGYFY
-228 SKTPY
+228 SKSKRPY
-233 RVVRKRTEK
+233 QVDRKKTASI
-242 VSFKRVLL
+242 SFKRVLL
-250 LVAPFGICLA
+250 TVAPFGICLA

-273 TLYYEHFDWQNG
+273 TLYYEHFNWQNG
-285 ASCLTVFGI
+285 AACLTVFGI

-315 ALLSLFVESLGL
+315 ALVSLFVETLGL
-327 LTIATVINPIWT
+327 LVIALAVHPLWT
-339 LLGAALTGLGFS
+339 LVGAALTGLGFS

-364 VDQSQQGSA
+364 VDQRQQGSA

-385 GITGPLIGFVANNMG
+385 GITGPLIGFVANNVG
-400 MGAIYHFS
+400 MSGIYPFS
-408 SIMVAIGFAV
+408 AIMVSIGLAV
-418 VGNLIYTKRKAL
+418 VGNLCYNQRTKL